1 MQLSYLNLIVA
12 KSEQCEEHVNLMVV
26 KFTKYNK
33 MKDKK
38 VSHAWWMYVVY
49 VYMVKNKLFLFGGY
63 ISSQIEA
70 AVE

>member
-1 MQLSYLNLIVA
+1 
-12 KSEQCEEHVNLMVV
+12 MVV

-49 VYMVKNKLFLFGGY
+49 VYMAKNKLFLFGGY

>member
-1 MQLSYLNLIVA
+1 MMN
-12 KSEQCEEHVNLMVV
+12 
-26 KFTKYNK
+26 
-33 MKDKK
+33 
-38 VSHAWWMYVVY
+38 VSVVY